1 MSGGEIDWA
10 SLNDTLDETE
20 IEPEEG
26 GEGHSDLAP
35 AVSLTSLNISR
46 RRPKGRARFEKTA
59 YLPIGKV
66 DDTDPE
72 PVARVERPPTPA
84 APPEPAPAGRDPA
97 AAVPQ
102 TPSAAPPSGAAPRRR
117 QEIPANLFNYW
128 KDLRGSRRY
137 ASLADLDQGLIASQW
152 PSSLLLKFAAGSQR
166 PQIVKLSAS
175 EDRPLGAPATPKQ
188 EMAIDYTPLMSEWIL
203 DLGRRLVE
211 SGVPIH
217 ETETFPTKHGDVRYR
232 VLVLP
237 LSNDQ
242 NRVDHALYHIANA

>member
-20 IEPEEG
+20 IEAEEG
-26 GEGHSDLAP
+26 GDHSDLSP
-35 AVSLTSLNISR
+35 AVSLTTLNISR

-66 DDTDPE
+66 DDSDLE
-72 PVARVERPPTPA
+72 PAVRVERPPAPAAPKPAPAPEAPAAAAPEKPA
-84 APPEPAPAGRDPA
+84 APPPAE
-97 AAVPQ
+97 
-102 TPSAAPPSGAAPRRR
+102 AAPRRR

-137 ASLADLDQGLIASQW
+137 ASLSDLDQGLIASQW

-166 PQIVKLSAS
+166 PQIVKLSAGV
-175 EDRPLGAPATPKQ
+175 DRPVSAASTPKQ
-188 EMAIDYTPLMSEWIL
+188 EMAIDYTPLMSEWFL

-211 SGVPIH
+211 AGVPIH
-217 ETETFPTKHGDVRYR
+217 ETESFPTKHGDVRYR

-237 LSNDQ
+237 LSEDQ
-242 NRVDHALYHIANA
+242 NRVDHALYHIAHA